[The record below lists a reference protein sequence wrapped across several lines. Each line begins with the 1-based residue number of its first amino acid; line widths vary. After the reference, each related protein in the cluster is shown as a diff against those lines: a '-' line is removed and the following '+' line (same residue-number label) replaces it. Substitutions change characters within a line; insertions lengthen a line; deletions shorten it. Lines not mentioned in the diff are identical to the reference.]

1 MKESFKILPLLLAT
15 IMAIVPWGS
24 FAGEIESPCT
34 LPYQGVLDRFYAFLS
49 QPAMDKDI
57 GEGGMGVWEAVVFL
71 EDMAQGLEKIGY
83 TIQDVSGDG
92 IRELLIGAIP
102 QDIGN
107 LPDGREIFA
116 VYTCKDGKAQLTLEG
131 WARNRYY
138 SLGGAR
144 FFHQGSSSAMDSQ
157 FGTFALSPD
166 GVSLVWE
173 DYYFSAEKEG
183 KPDEV
188 SFYHNQS
195 GSTNPSEADELRIS
209 ETQFWQME
217 DAITRQV
224 QTMELLPFSQY
235 KPSLG
240 EEPAI
245 PVQAIWAKDGQQTQV
260 VFTTA
265 YPVYNFRIL
274 ALSLTNM
281 DEKGKPVYSIMENY
295 AQDRLLPEHPLQVS
309 LSFTGSVPNNGI
321 AYTDGQGAARYFAL
335 EISGMDGSL
344 MLNELHP

>member
-1 MKESFKILPLLLAT
+1 MKESFKMLPILLAT

-34 LPYQGVLDRFYAFLS
+34 LPYQEVLDRFYAFLS
-49 QPAMDKDI
+49 QPAMDKEI

-83 TIQDVSGDG
+83 SIQDVSGDG
-92 IRELLIGAIP
+92 IPELLIGAIL
-102 QDIGN
+102 QETDS
-107 LPDGREIFA
+107 LPDGWEIFA
-116 VYTCKDGKAQLTLEG
+116 VYTCKDGKAQLALEG

-138 SLGGAR
+138 SLGGLR
-144 FFHQGSSSAMDSQ
+144 FLHQGSSSAMDSQ
-157 FGTFALSPD
+157 YGTFSLSPD
-166 GVSLVWE
+166 GRSLVWE

-183 KPDEV
+183 KPEEV

-195 GSTNPSEADELRIS
+195 GSIEPSESEEMPIS

-235 KPSLG
+235 TPSLS
-240 EEPAI
+240 EEPAM
-245 PVQAIWAKDGQQTQV
+245 PVQAIWAKDGQQTNV
-260 VFTTA
+260 LFTTA
-265 YPVYNFRIL
+265 YPVDNFRIL

-281 DEKGKPVYSIMENY
+281 DENGKPVYSTVETY
-295 AQDRLLPEHPLQVS
+295 AQDLLLPEHPLQVS
-309 LSFTGSVPNNGI
+309 LSFIGSIPNNGI
-321 AYTDGQGAARYFAL
+321 AYTDEQGAARYFAL

-344 MLNELHP
+344 MLNEFYP

>member
-1 MKESFKILPLLLAT
+1 MKKSTKTLTILLAAL
-15 IMAIVPWGS
+15 MAIVPPSS
-24 FAGEIESPCT
+24 FAADSSNPC
-34 LPYQGVLDRFYAFLS
+34 LKEYQDVLDRFYAFLH
-49 QPAMDKDI
+49 QPAMDKEI

-92 IRELLIGAIP
+92 IPELLIGAIP
-102 QDIGN
+102 QETDS

-116 VYTCKDGKAQLTLEG
+116 VYTCKDGKARLALEG

-138 SLGGAR
+138 PLGGAR

-166 GVSLVWE
+166 GLSLVWE

-183 KPDEV
+183 KPEEV

-195 GSTNPSEADELRIS
+195 GSIEPSESEEMPIS

-217 DAITRQV
+217 DAITWHV

-235 KPSLG
+235 KPSLSD
-240 EEPAI
+240 EPAM
-245 PVQAIWAKDGQQTQV
+245 PVQAIWAKDGQQTHV
-260 VFTTA
+260 VFTTS

-281 DEKGKPVYSIMENY
+281 DENGKPIYSTMETY

-309 LSFTGSVPNNGI
+309 LPFIGSVPNNGI
-321 AYTDGQGAARYFAL
+321 AYTDEQGAARYFAL

-344 MLNELHP
+344 ILNEFHP